1 MSDLSYNDR
10 CVITRDTGEQDEW
23 NIPLAPKEIYKGVCD
38 FQPGGQQSGSIM
50 IFTDKVYIHGV
61 VKARS
66 NDLIDVT
73 PQYGIGRKGIIEYV
87 NFLPLDITG
96 DCETEISIKQSTE
109 KTEDEQ

>member
-10 CVITRDTGEQDEW
+10 CVITRPTGEEDECNNPLLQD
-23 NIPLAPKEIYKGVCD
+23 IYNGECD

-50 IFTDKVYIHGV
+50 IFTDKVYINGV

-66 NDLIDVT
+66 NDLIDIT
-73 PQYGIGRKGIIEYV
+73 PQYGIGRKGVIEYV

-109 KTEDEQ
+109 KTDEEE